1 MYLELVN
8 IQVNNDFG
16 IIHYSNL
23 NEVNKIHANKLFHQ
37 ENNLNDSYLL
47 CKTNGD
53 LVFFL
58 GYFILDNT
66 HITSSAQFDV
76 LQHNT
81 NNYYGVGNLPLI
93 QNERCI
99 HIRTWVFD
107 VQLGNVQGLKRVF
120 SYITNITNNRPYILW
135 CETDNNLLFYGIEN
149 GIYGHTM
156 AVNYFSRN
164 FPMR

>member
-8 IQVNNDFG
+8 TQINNDFG

-23 NEVNKIHANKLFHQ
+23 NEVNQINANRLFHH
-37 ENNLNDSYLL
+37 ENNLHESYLL

-53 LVFFL
+53 SVLFL

-66 HITSSAQFDV
+66 HITSSTQFDV

-81 NNYYGVGNLPLI
+81 INYYNVDYLPLI
-93 QNERCI
+93 QNERCVHI
-99 HIRTWVFD
+99 HTWVFD
-107 VQLGNVQGLKRVF
+107 VQLGNVQGIKRVF
-120 SYITNITNNRPYILW
+120 SYITNITDNRPYILW
-135 CETDNNLLFYGIEN
+135 CEIDNNLLFYRVED

-156 AVNYFSRN
+156 AVNYFSKN
-164 FPMR
+164 FSMR